1 MKSKFVQHLENQHHI
16 DSVDNIMDILHI
28 TNKGKVMDTI
38 EKFYIYGE
46 TKLNNQINDKI
57 TVKPNVIFENLVR
70 QDPHR
75 GIPAARNSQST
86 TQPQFRKSHDHVH
99 TQKQGPSKCNSG

>member
-70 QDPHR
+70 QNPHR